1 MEQARGVS
9 VAQLSWVRGS
19 VPAFL
24 EPRSHGYLS
33 AHAVLSH
40 VGRDGQGSVLHAR
53 VHRPGPESLPAGPLV
68 WFLVSLQA
76 LALGAFKLPLPCL
89 KGTL

>member
-1 MEQARGVS
+1 MSCPRRKWSKHV
-9 VAQLSWVRGS
+9 VFLAQLSWVRGS

-40 VGRDGQGSVLHAR
+40 VGRRAGVCAAR
-53 VHRPGPESLPAGPLV
+53 TVHRPGLESPPQGLWCG
-68 WFLVSLQA
+68 F
-76 LALGAFKLPLPCL
+76 
-89 KGTL
+89 